1 MGESS
6 SSSSSCARLG
16 GEGESLVRPHR
27 LSFASRLSKGTIALS
42 NIPVNSYMPFF
53 PIGPIMSKTLG
64 SEIKRLRK
72 ALGMTQKQ
80 LADTTELSQGYIA
93 QIETDV
99 RQAKYADT
107 MNKLCAALKVPLDH
121 FVQWVSPGLTVP
133 PPPSA
138 VLEPVRDRTTCG
150 CAIPFPAHVDERQAG
165 IPFCD
170 P

>member
-1 MGESS
+1 MRSAQSHGPVRV
-6 SSSSSCARLG
+6 CG
-16 GEGESLVRPHR
+16 VGESLVRPHR

-53 PIGPIMSKTLG
+53 SIGPIMSKTLG

-150 CAIPFPAHVDERQAG
+150 CAIPFPAHDEPERQAG
-165 IPFCD
+165 TPFCD